1 MESTGCYHVNLFSFL
16 ADQGIKAVVIN
27 PLLISNFSKLSLRKT
42 KTDKKDAL
50 TIAQFLLV
58 HRDSLSQ
65 VALSQ
70 DMQDLRDLARER
82 ESLTVL
88 VSSVKNDIKRILQ
101 TTFPE
106 LESLCDVFSR
116 SMLDF
121 LKTFPSARLFKTAH
135 PKTIAKALA
144 HSDKRKRISLSAK
157 EIIEAAHHSVASLS
171 PAKELILPEKIATLF
186 HFIERQDKITKM
198 LVSFCESMM
207 IEELEII
214 KSIKGISAKTGATF
228 LAELGNFHDFH
239 SYKKIIAFAGID
251 PTIHQSGKFEG
262 KSTISKRGNRQLL
275 PKSA

>member
-1 MESTGCYHVNLFSFL
+1 M
-16 ADQGIKAVVIN
+16 
-27 PLLISNFSKLSLRKT
+27 ISNFSKLSLRKT
-42 KTDKKDAL
+42 KTDKKDSL
-50 TIAQFLLV
+50 TIAQFLLIQ
-58 HRDSLSQ
+58 RDSLSQ
-65 VALSQ
+65 IALSQ
-70 DMQDLRDLARER
+70 DMKDLRDLARER

-106 LESLCDVFSR
+106 LESLCDVFSL

-121 LKTFPSARLFKTAH
+121 LKTFPSARLIKTAH
-135 PKTIAKALA
+135 PNTIAKAFV

-171 PAKELILPEKIATLF
+171 PAKELILPEKIATLL
-186 HFIERQDKITKM
+186 HLIERQDKITKI
-198 LVSFCESMM
+198 LVNFCESMM
-207 IEELEII
+207 IEDLETI

-228 LAELGNFHDFH
+228 LAELGNYHDFN

-262 KSTISKRGNRQLL
+262 KSTISKRGTRHLRRVIFL
-275 PKSA
+275 M